1 MQQSPGVW
9 RLFKNKVKRGSCTS
23 TDEYSVS
30 PVMKG
35 SEKGEE

>member
-9 RLFKNKVKRGSCTS
+9 RLFEVRRGSGTS

-35 SEKGEE
+35 GEKGEE